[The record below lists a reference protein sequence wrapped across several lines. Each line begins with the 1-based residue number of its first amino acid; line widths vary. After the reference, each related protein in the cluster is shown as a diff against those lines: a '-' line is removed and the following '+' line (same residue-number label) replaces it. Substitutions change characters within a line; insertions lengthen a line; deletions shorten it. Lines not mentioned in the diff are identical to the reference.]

1 MSVGGLHQ
9 VALHA
14 EDLERATAFYRD
26 VVGLRLVDSFDPPGL
41 AFFELGTVRLL
52 LEHGAPASLLYLL
65 VDDIDAEQARLAAAG
80 VTFASSPHLVH
91 HDADGTF
98 GAAGVGEWMTFF
110 HDSEA
115 NLVAL
120 VERRPG

>member
-1 MSVGGLHQ
+1 M
-9 VALHA
+9 
-14 EDLERATAFYRD
+14 TF
-26 VVGLRLVDSFDPPGL
+26 
-41 AFFELGTVRLL
+41 
-52 LEHGAPASLLYLL
+52 
-65 VDDIDAEQARLAAAG
+65 
-80 VTFASSPHLVH
+80 VTSPHLVH

-110 HDSEA
+110 RDSED